1 MTGMKR
7 MIITREDEAAEEEW
21 VCNRED
27 KTVMMIMMMKVAAVV
42 IGRAREDI
50 NAAGMDMM
58 TKMTMV
64 QEALIQEEVLA
75 V

>member
-1 MTGMKR
+1 MKT
-7 MIITREDEAAEEEW
+7 MITAREDEAAEEEW

-27 KTVMMIMMMKVAAVV
+27 KTVMMIMMMKVATVV
-42 IGRAREDI
+42 IGRAREEI
-50 NAAGMDMM
+50 NAADMDMM
-58 TKMTMV
+58 TKMTIV